1 MFYSVVQRKQ
11 MFTGRIY
18 TTHILGRKANKAGE
32 VEPHTGAGKS
42 AETLYLNGREQGSEL
57 FLQRR
62 MN

>member
-32 VEPHTGAGKS
+32 VEPQTGAWKS
-42 AETLYLNGREQGSEL
+42 GRNIRFEG
-57 FLQRR
+57 
-62 MN
+62 